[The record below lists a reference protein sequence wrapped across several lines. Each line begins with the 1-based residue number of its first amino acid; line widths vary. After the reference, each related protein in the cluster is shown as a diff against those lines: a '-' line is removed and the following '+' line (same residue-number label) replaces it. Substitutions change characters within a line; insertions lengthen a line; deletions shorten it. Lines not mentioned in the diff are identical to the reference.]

1 MPSRRRQPFEALT
14 EEQKRESR
22 RSLLM
27 GTPVADPE
35 LAATIVRTSRE
46 ARRSVVPLGIAAFA
60 FSEAIFLYLYLGRG
74 SRGGPFVVM
83 MWIGL
88 TGIAF
93 WVLVW
98 LLATRAIRRNTPLA
112 QTGRQGT

>member
-14 EEQKRESR
+14 EEEKRESR
-22 RSLLM
+22 RSLLI

-35 LAATIVRTSRE
+35 LAATIVRTSCE
-46 ARRSVVPLGIAAFA
+46 ARRSVVPLGIGAFA
-60 FSEAIFLYLYLGRG
+60 FSEAIFLYLYLGQG
-74 SRGGPFVVM
+74 VTWWTLVVM

-88 TGIAF
+88 IGIAF

-112 QTGRQGT
+112 QTGRQES